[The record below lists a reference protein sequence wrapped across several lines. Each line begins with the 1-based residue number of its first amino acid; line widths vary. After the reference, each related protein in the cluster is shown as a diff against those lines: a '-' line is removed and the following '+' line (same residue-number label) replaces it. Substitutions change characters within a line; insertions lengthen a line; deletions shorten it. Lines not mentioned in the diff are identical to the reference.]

1 MIETVIFDLGKVLV
15 PFEIERGYA
24 ALAGVCPHPPDE
36 IRRRLIAT
44 GLVPK
49 LETGQVAPREFVA
62 AVTKALDVEAGY
74 EEFRRLWSCI
84 FLPDTLIPESM
95 VKALRARYRLLLL
108 SNTNAIH
115 YEMLEENYP
124 ILRHFDDRILSHVV
138 GAMKPDPRIY
148 SAAIA
153 TAGCAP
159 ERIFFTDD
167 IAEYVEAAC
176 RHGID
181 AVQFESA
188 EQLERELRARGLEW

>member
-24 ALAGVCPHPPDE
+24 ALAGVCAHPPEE

-44 GLVPK
+44 GLVPR
-49 LETGQVAPREFVA
+49 LETGQVDPREFVA
-62 AVTKALDVEAGY
+62 AVTKVLDVEAGY
-74 EEFRRLWSCI
+74 DEFRRLWSSI
-84 FLPDTLIPESM
+84 FLPDTLVPESM
-95 VKALRARYRLLLL
+95 VKALRARCRLLLL

-153 TAGCAP
+153 SAGCAP

-167 IAEYVEAAC
+167 IAEYVEAAR